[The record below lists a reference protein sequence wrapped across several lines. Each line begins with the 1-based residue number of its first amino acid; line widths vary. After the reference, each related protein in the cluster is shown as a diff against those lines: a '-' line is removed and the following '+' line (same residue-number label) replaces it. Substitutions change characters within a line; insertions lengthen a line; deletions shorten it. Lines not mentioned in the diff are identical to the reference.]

1 LLMRSLETL
10 KIRMEQQ
17 ARNAQQVAA
26 FLDNHK
32 KVEKVYY
39 LGLIKEN
46 TKEYE
51 IYQKQYDSPGAMLSF
66 DIVGGEKEAFKFIDS
81 LKLIKLAVSLGGTES
96 LVEHPATMTHAGVE
110 PNHRE
115 ELSITEKLVRISVG
129 VENHEDL
136 IWDINQALE
145 KV

>member
-1 LLMRSLETL
+1 MRKFLGNMAAPHTGWLLMRSLETL

-17 ARNAQQVAA
+17 ARNAQEVAA
-26 FLDNHK
+26 YLDKHE

-66 DIVGGEKEAFKFIDS
+66 EIVGGEKEAFNFIDS

-110 PNHRE
+110 PNHRK
-115 ELSITEKLVRISVG
+115 ELSITEKLVRISV
-129 VENHEDL
+129 
-136 IWDINQALE
+136 
-145 KV
+145 